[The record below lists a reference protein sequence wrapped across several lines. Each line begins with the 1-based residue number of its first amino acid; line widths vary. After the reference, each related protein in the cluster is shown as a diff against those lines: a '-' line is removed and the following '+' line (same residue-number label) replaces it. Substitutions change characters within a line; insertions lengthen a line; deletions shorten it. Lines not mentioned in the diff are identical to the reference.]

1 MCDQP
6 HTENVPALLE
16 DCFDNKDG
24 CLVASYLEMGSLLS
38 NYDTGVCVCERETL
52 NKEPVTQDNKYS
64 VKLILTGRDGEHRMA
79 KGHVQYC

>member
-6 HTENVPALLE
+6 RTENVPALLE

-38 NYDTGVCVCERETL
+38 NYDTGVCVCVRERDFE
-52 NKEPVTQDNKYS
+52 
-64 VKLILTGRDGEHRMA
+64 
-79 KGHVQYC
+79 